1 MSSSS
6 ASASG
11 PISIGVGGRGD
22 SGEDLLFELAVKGF
36 QAELDLD
43 DASVIRDRWAANDCR
58 CSWLCY
64 FFDNFFASM
73 PDDGVDFK
81 GT

>member
-1 MSSSS
+1 MFYFQLDQADLLSSSS

-11 PISIGVGGRGD
+11 PISIGGGGGRGD

-43 DASVIRDRWAANDCR
+43 DPSVIRDRR
-58 CSWLCY
+58 VVKY
-64 FFDNFFASM
+64 
-73 PDDGVDFK
+73 
-81 GT
+81 